1 MRKFQATVRVNL
13 DGRDAVTVRQ
23 LLEEELRK
31 TQLTRWRL
39 VSIDGEDA
47 KPRPLGGMRRP
58 AIRRREINT
67 GALLLVGAVT
77 WAVWFFWLLVG

>member
-39 VSIDGEDA
+39 VSIDGEDT
-47 KPRPLGGMRRP
+47 KPRPLRGMRRP
-58 AIRRREINT
+58 AVRHREINA

>member
-31 TQLTRWRL
+31 TDLTRWRL
-39 VSIDGEDA
+39 VSIDSEDA
-47 KPRPLGGMRRP
+47 KPRPLGGMSRP
-58 AIRRREINT
+58 AIRRSRNQRRYSP
-67 GALLLVGAVT
+67 LVGAVT
-77 WAVWFFWLLVG
+77 WAVWFFWMLVG